1 VAQIRAA
8 IDQLEKQL
16 AQAQANGDAKAEQQ
30 AADALSAR
38 RAWLTEAERTLA
50 EFSS

>member
-16 AQAQANGDAKAEQQ
+16 AQARASGDARAEQQ
-30 AADALSAR
+30 AADALAAR
-38 RAWLTEAERTLA
+38 RAWLEEAERTLA
-50 EFSS
+50 EFSG

>member
-1 VAQIRAA
+1 MAQIKSA

-16 AQAQANGDAKAEQQ
+16 EKAQASGDGKAEQE

-38 RAWLTEAERTLA
+38 RAWLEEAERTLA
-50 EFSS
+50 EFSG